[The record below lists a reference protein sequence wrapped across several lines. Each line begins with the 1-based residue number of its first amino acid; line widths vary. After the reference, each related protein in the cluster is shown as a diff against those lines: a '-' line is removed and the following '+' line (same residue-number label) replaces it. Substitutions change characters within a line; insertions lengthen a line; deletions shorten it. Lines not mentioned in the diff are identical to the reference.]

1 MGGKRGQ
8 RVTTENI
15 RDEAVPLARWPDVLR
30 RLTLALTATVAL
42 PLPAYAEATV
52 ASGGL
57 DARSLLTLGMTLGII
72 LFSAGSAIAC
82 LKATQAARRARDA
95 ALLEAERFRASET
108 ALETILAAE
117 PQVLMTWTADGAPRL
132 HVANLSPA
140 FGVPSEPHR
149 IFIFEAWLD
158 APSAAVLKEAVLR
171 LAERGEA
178 FNLMLRTRRQKHV
191 EADGRATGGTLSL
204 KIRDLAGQRLE
215 LASLGDQQK
224 RLDDEIAALR
234 ALLHTEANAKDRM
247 QAELG
252 AGIEARFRS
261 FDRLATAFA
270 VFDSDQRLAHFNQ
283 SYIDLWRLDAAWLQ
297 THPRDGEI
305 LERLRQARRL
315 PEKADFRDW
324 KRGWLSVYGSD
335 SQKEEEWHLPDGRS
349 LHVVADSAAEGGVT
363 YLYENVT
370 ERLQLESRYNALI
383 HVQRET
389 LDTLRD
395 GVAVFAANGRL
406 RLYNQAFAAI
416 WKLSPRDLEGEPH
429 IDAII
434 AACRALY
441 DDPQEWERTKEA
453 VTSIFSERRA
463 YEKQL
468 DRPDGSVIACAALPL
483 PDGGTLLTY
492 SDVTDTKRVERALI
506 DRNEALETADRI
518 KTAFIGHVSYELR
531 TPLTNIIGFTEMLA
545 SETVGPLVPKQRE
558 YLGDIRTSGQT
569 LLAIIDDILDL
580 ATIDAG
586 TFQLKLA
593 PVNVRGVIEAAAQGV
608 RERFRES
615 GIELEI
621 AVEPSIEAF
630 IADGARVTQILYN
643 LLANAAGFSP
653 PGGKVVLGC
662 RRESAMVAF
671 SVADKGS
678 GIPEEHQSAVFKRFE
693 SRSNGSGHRG
703 AGLGLSIVKS
713 LVELHGGSVSLTSA
727 PAAGPR

>member
-1 MGGKRGQ
+1 M
-8 RVTTENI
+8 
-15 RDEAVPLARWPDVLR
+15 
-30 RLTLALTATVAL
+30 
-42 PLPAYAEATV
+42 PLPAHAAI
-52 ASGGL
+52 AAGGI
-57 DARSLLTLGMTLGII
+57 DARTLLTLGMTLGII

-95 ALLEAERFRASET
+95 ALLEAERYRASEM

-117 PQVLMTWTADGAPRL
+117 PQVLMTWTNDGAPRL
-132 HVANLSPA
+132 HVANLSPS
-140 FGVPSEPHR
+140 FGVPTEAHR
-149 IFIFEAWLD
+149 VFIFESWLD
-158 APSAAVLKEAVLR
+158 MPSAAALKDAVLR

-191 EADGRATGGTLSL
+191 EADGRATGGTLAL

-224 RLDDEIAALR
+224 KLDDEIAALR
-234 ALLHTEANAKDRM
+234 ALVHKEANAKDRV
-247 QAELG
+247 QAELST
-252 AGIEARFRS
+252 GIEARFRS

-270 VFDSDQRLAHFNQ
+270 VFDSDQRLAHYNQ
-283 SYIDLWRLDAAWLQ
+283 AYIALWQLDPDWLQ
-297 THPRDGEI
+297 TRPRDGEI
-305 LERLRQARRL
+305 IERLRQARRL
-315 PEKADFRDW
+315 PEKADFREW
-324 KRGWLSVYGSD
+324 KRAWLSVYGTD
-335 SQKEEEWHLPDGRS
+335 VQKEEQWHLPDGRT
-349 LHVVADSAAEGGVT
+349 LHVVADSAADGGVT

-416 WKLSPRDLEGEPH
+416 WKLEPRQLDGEPH
-429 IDAII
+429 IDDII
-434 AACRALY
+434 AACLPLY
-441 DDPQEWERTKEA
+441 DEKQEWERTKA
-453 VTSIFSERRA
+453 AITSIFAERRS
-463 YEKQL
+463 YESQL

-492 SDVTDTKRVERALI
+492 SDVSDTKRVERALI

-518 KTAFIGHVSYELR
+518 KTGFIGHVSYELR

-545 SETVGPLVPKQRE
+545 SETVGPLKPKQRE
-558 YLGDIRTSGQT
+558 YLGDIRTSGRT

-593 PVNVRGVIEAAAQGV
+593 PVNVRSVVDQAAHAV
-608 RERFRES
+608 RERCKDHGVE
-615 GIELEI
+615 IEVMI
-621 AVEPSIEAF
+621 EPGIEAF
-630 IADGARVTQILYN
+630 IADGARVAQILYN
-643 LLANAAGFSP
+643 LLANA
-653 PGGKVVLGC
+653 
-662 RRESAMVAF
+662 VAF
-671 SVADKGS
+671 SPAGGRVTLSSKHQDAMLAFSVTDRGC
-678 GIPEEHQSAVFKRFE
+678 GIPEEHQQAVFERFE
-693 SRSNGSGHRG
+693 SRAKGSGHRG

-713 LVELHGGSVSLTSA
+713 LVELHGGSVLLTSTPGRGTEVTALFPREQEGFTA
-727 PAAGPR
+727 PQADAGAEAAALRYGTARAG